1 MTATVESRRSRV
13 LVREFFGNKEEE
25 EVRCESF
32 SRFRGCF
39 PATRFRK
46 SVDRIKSGLCFA
58 ETTPGGPRRRGQRRK
73 SGFSES
79 FPPPKSDSSAPGR
92 RTFRAGS
99 EGESEKWPQGGRI
112 GSDGSVRETTSVSP
126 VWPDQVRLLPLG
138 SGDAHPRASDTW
150 SLDNECLALPD
161 QVRVSGSGDTHRKAS
176 DT

>member
-1 MTATVESRRSRV
+1 MRVFWSVSFTGVKKKKKKFGARVFGVFAGDFQRYGSGKVWAGLNPGSASPRPRREGPGGAASGGKTDFRRV
-13 LVREFFGNKEEE
+13 
-25 EVRCESF
+25 S
-32 SRFRGCF
+32 SS
-39 PATRFRK
+39 K
-46 SVDRIKSGLCFA
+46 SV
-58 ETTPGGPRRRGQRRK
+58 
-73 SGFSES
+73 
-79 FPPPKSDSSAPGR
+79 SSAPGR